1 MLIRREGKNNIK
13 FLINENSS
21 KNLAMLI
28 ETVLNFDFFKI
39 TRYSVRTEM
48 SNPSK
53 TGIKQGMKNSKQFH
67 FLRLFPENPLPLCV
81 F

>member
-1 MLIRREGKNNIK
+1 
-13 FLINENSS
+13 
-21 KNLAMLI
+21 MLI

-53 TGIKQGMKNSKQFH
+53 TGIKQGMKNQNSFI
-67 FLRLFPENPLPLCV
+67 FSDCFPKIPYLCA
-81 F
+81 FFEK

>member
-1 MLIRREGKNNIK
+1 
-13 FLINENSS
+13 
-21 KNLAMLI
+21 MLI

-53 TGIKQGMKNSKQFH
+53 TGIKQSMKNSKQFH

>member
-1 MLIRREGKNNIK
+1 
-13 FLINENSS
+13 
-21 KNLAMLI
+21 MLI

-53 TGIKQGMKNSKQFH
+53 TGIKQGMKKQFH

>member
-1 MLIRREGKNNIK
+1 
-13 FLINENSS
+13 
-21 KNLAMLI
+21 MLI

-53 TGIKQGMKNSKQFH
+53 TGIKQGMKNVNSISKC
-67 FLRLFPENPLPLCV
+67 N
-81 F
+81 